1 MLYLDSE
8 MATITIYDTVLS
20 APLSTF
26 LSTTETQ
33 PLHTQQT
40 KDRGYRDT
48 LVKVVFCVFLFLLLT
63 GNCFAL
69 KFFAWTMKPVKPVHG
84 WRLWVL
90 SLGGYRKLS
99 TFGASSRE
107 SKYYWKLSG
116 SLLKYSALLAHNDG
130 IIKERKQIQFHFQ
143 LTKPYYCSSQCC

>member
-26 LSTTETQ
+26 LSTFLSTTDTQ

-69 KFFAWTMKPVKPVHG
+69 KFFA
-84 WRLWVL
+84 
-90 SLGGYRKLS
+90 
-99 TFGASSRE
+99 
-107 SKYYWKLSG
+107 
-116 SLLKYSALLAHNDG
+116 
-130 IIKERKQIQFHFQ
+130 
-143 LTKPYYCSSQCC
+143 